1 MKTPVLVAIGV
12 SALALVA
19 AAQKPDAAKPA
30 PAEAKPAA
38 QQPIDRKQAPQKT
51 DAQPIQALGYSSPN
65 PQKGAAPAAAPA
77 TTKTGQPG
85 QAAGQDP
92 KVRSRNVATM
102 IVNVERAHRDRV
114 ARLERLRQ
122 LYEKSGGAEQLERIA
137 RLRAKE
143 QARYDAAMRGYER
156 DLGPALFA
164 KVRSALDLN
173 AGKPPAAPA
182 PAAAP
187 APNAPETPQQERGG
201 ARQKGGR
208 R

>member
-38 QQPIDRKQAPQKT
+38 QQPVDRKQAPQKP
-51 DAQPIQALGYSSPN
+51 DAQQIKGLGYSSPQA
-65 PQKGAAPAAAPA
+65 QKGAPPAAAP
-77 TTKTGQPG
+77 KPG
-85 QAAGQDP
+85 QSAAAPAGQDAIA
-92 KVRSRNVATM
+92 RSRNLATM

-122 LYEKSGGAEQLERIA
+122 IYEKSGGAEQLQRLE

-143 QARYDAAMRGYER
+143 HARYDAAMRGYER

-164 KVRSALDLN
+164 KVRAALDLN
-173 AGKPPAAPA
+173 AGQPPAPPP

-187 APNAPETPQQERGG
+187 VPNAPETPRQERG

-208 R
+208 

>member
-1 MKTPVLVAIGV
+1 MKTPVLVAFGV

-19 AAQKPDAAKPA
+19 AAQKTQ
-30 PAEAKPAA
+30 EAKPAA
-38 QQPIDRKQAPQKT
+38 QKEALQKLEG
-51 DAQPIQALGYSSPN
+51 LGY
-65 PQKGAAPAAAPA
+65 AAPA
-77 TTKTGQPG
+77 TQKAAAPVAPAVTQNPGQPG
-85 QAAGQDP
+85 GQDP
-92 KVRSRNVATM
+92 KLRARNLATM

-114 ARLERLRQ
+114 ARIERLREV
-122 LYEKSGGAEQLERIA
+122 YEQSGGAEQLERLA

-164 KVRSALDLN
+164 KVRAALDLN

-187 APNAPETPQQERGG
+187 APQNAPESPRQERGG
-201 ARQKGGR
+201 ARQKGR